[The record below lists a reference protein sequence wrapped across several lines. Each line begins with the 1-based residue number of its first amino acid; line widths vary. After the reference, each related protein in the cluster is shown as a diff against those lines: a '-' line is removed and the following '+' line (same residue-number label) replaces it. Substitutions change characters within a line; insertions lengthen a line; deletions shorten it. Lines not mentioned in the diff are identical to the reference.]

1 MASPVESPAAPQ
13 TAAQSIRIY
22 LRQLRRRLP
31 LILALTLIATATAVF
46 LSARSEEQ
54 YEATSTIL
62 LLDQEP
68 VTTFINPGADQRSF
82 DTERDINT
90 RVGLITVQPVAR
102 AVIDELN
109 LDTTPEELLEQVE
122 TEVDG
127 TSNIVEI
134 VVRDPSPTQAKAIA
148 DAFADSYAAVRK
160 RAAQASLEEAGRAAQ
175 SQFDSL
181 SPDQRNSPQGR
192 QLAASVQSL
201 AIAAA
206 GQTGGVEVVRHAD
219 VPTEAAAPKPLKTGV
234 IAFILSLLFATALA
248 LVLEL
253 ADRRLRDDEAVEE
266 FFRLPILGAIP
277 RAARRSADGPPGAD
291 PGQHEGYSALATNLR
306 FFELGPDIASV
317 MFTSSV
323 PGEGKT
329 NVTLGTARA
338 LATMNVRVVAV
349 EADMRRPTFGRYGLG
364 ASDHGLST
372 VLAGASPLERALIP
386 VSARSFTPL
395 GGTPGA
401 NEGPSFHVL
410 PAGPI
415 PPNPQALLSR
425 PAMAQL
431 LEQLRSFAEV
441 VLIDTPPLGTV
452 NDPVTLARLVD
463 GIAIVVRLGTT
474 TKDDARRTLRA
485 LGNLDTE
492 IFGVVMTDAS
502 TSGEAY
508 YGYGQTANSASEAAA
523 AAPARRTPEIEA
535 PALDR

>member
-1 MASPVESPAAPQ
+1 MTSALEPAAAPPS
-13 TAAQSIRIY
+13 AAQSIRLY

-31 LILALTLIATATAVF
+31 LILAVTLIATATAVF
-46 LSARSEEQ
+46 LSARSEKQ
-54 YEATSTIL
+54 YEAISTIL

-102 AVIDELN
+102 AVIRQLS
-109 LDTTPEELLEQVE
+109 LDTTAEDLLDQVE

-134 VVRDPSPTQAKAIA
+134 IVRDPAPAQAKRIA
-148 DAFADSYAAVRK
+148 DAFADEYAASRK
-160 RAAQASLEEAGRAAQ
+160 RAARASLEEAGRAAQ

-181 SPDQRNSPQGR
+181 GPDQRNSPQGR

-219 VPTEAAAPKPLKTGV
+219 VPADAAAPQPVKTGV
-234 IAFILSLLFATALA
+234 IALILSLLFATALA

-253 ADRRLRDDEAVEE
+253 ADRRLRDEEAVEE
-266 FFRLPILGAIP
+266 FFRLPVLAAIP
-277 RAARRSADGPPGAD
+277 RPARRYADAQPGED
-291 PGQHEGYSALATNLR
+291 PGQHEGYSALGTNLR
-306 FFELGPDIASV
+306 FFELGPDISLV

-329 NVTLGTARA
+329 SVTLGTARA
-338 LATMNVRVVAV
+338 LATMNVRVVAI
-349 EADMRRPTFGRYGLG
+349 EADMRRPTFSTYGLP

-386 VSARSFTPL
+386 VSARNFERIGA
-395 GGTPGA
+395 GGSADGA
-401 NEGPSFHVL
+401 SFHVL

-425 PAMAQL
+425 PAMGEL

-463 GIAIVVRLGTT
+463 GIAIVVRIGTT

-492 IFGVVMTDAS
+492 IFGVVMTGAGTGAD
-502 TSGEAY
+502 AY
-508 YGYGQTANSASEAAA
+508 YGYGKTARSASEAAA
-523 AAPARRTPEIEA
+523 ATPARKTPAIET